1 MADSAKENSLGQRE
15 ADGLQMSQQSRYH
28 PAKLVKLFCCIVS
41 SQVVS
46 SLTMARRKKAGYAAA
61 TQNLGE
67 WLRQMRDEKGVPLRI
82 VAAAAD
88 MDQAHLSKIEL
99 GHRVPTEKQSAAL
112 ARYFSVDSHDME
124 ARRIAEKFRQDFADN
139 PAAGM
144 AVQMLNEGP
153 LNE

>member
-1 MADSAKENSLGQRE
+1 
-15 ADGLQMSQQSRYH
+15 
-28 PAKLVKLFCCIVS
+28 
-41 SQVVS
+41 
-46 SLTMARRKKAGYAAA
+46 MARRKKAGYAAA
-61 TQNLGE
+61 TQTLGE

-99 GHRVPTEKQSAAL
+99 GHRVPTEQQSAAL
-112 ARYFSVDSHDME
+112 ARYFGVDPHDMA

-139 PAAGM
+139 PAAGK

-153 LNE
+153 LHE